1 MFFHLNSIIFFHK
14 GLALLVAMMIVVY
27 RYYVYRR
34 KGAEWEELDRLEEKR
49 NARKIQLQVSVFYV
63 FILASVVGF

>member
-1 MFFHLNSIIFFHK
+1 
-14 GLALLVAMMIVVY
+14 MMIVVY

-49 NARKIQLQVSVFYV
+49 NARKIQLQVSGELLKIINSICSRFLKVKPSFYTTLKL
-63 FILASVVGF
+63 F